1 MNNHF
6 IKVKDA
12 STGRFLYINIDGI
25 LMMFAADDDPDKT
38 IMLVNYKYDGIYTRL
53 ILNEKVED
61 VYNAIEACCVGYVG
75 DQFQ

>member
-12 STGRFLYINIDGI
+12 SMRRYLYINIDSI
-25 LMMFAADDDPDKT
+25 LIMFAADDDPDKT
-38 IMLVNYKYDGIYTRL
+38 IMLVTYKYDGICNRL

-61 VYNAIEACCVGYVG
+61 VHNAIEACYVG
-75 DQFQ
+75 GPFQ